1 MRYFLDTSVLVPVF
15 VDDHPH
21 HEASLALFSRMD
33 KKQSICAAHSLVEVY
48 STLTRLPGRHRA
60 SASEAMLFLEN
71 IRERLAFVSLD
82 AEEYW
87 KAIMR
92 AAEAGIEGRLSLP
105 GTLIIFGAWG
115 RKWRSGSERRSGMV
129 MKPLHCFPLAPG
141 RGVRDCVGIASD
153 RLDGR
158 GRPSSID

>member
-71 IRERLAFVSLD
+71 IRERLAFISLD

-92 AAEAGIEGRLSLP
+92 AAEAGIEG
-105 GTLIIFGAWG
+105 GTIYDALLAHCALKARAETIFTWNIDHF
-115 RKWRSGSERRSGMV
+115 RRVGPEV
-129 MKPLHCFPLAPG
+129 AK
-141 RGVRDCVGIASD
+141 RVRT
-153 RLDGR
+153 
-158 GRPSSID
+158 P

>member
-92 AAEAGIEGRLSLP
+92 AAEAEIEG
-105 GTLIIFGAWG
+105 GTIYDALLAHCALKARAETIFTWNIDHF
-115 RKWRSGSERRSGMV
+115 RRVGPEV
-129 MKPLHCFPLAPG
+129 AK
-141 RGVRDCVGIASD
+141 RVRT
-153 RLDGR
+153 
-158 GRPSSID
+158 P